1 AAFAGLAGIA
11 VGAFRLDLPRRRL
24 GLVHPIVLAGLAFSV
39 FLVAAGLFP
48 AMWHGEWDPG
58 RGSRQIDTATVD
70 SVRALLAGEEEQTG
84 QFRALWIG
92 RGWLPDQPSAAR
104 APTPYLLTGPRGEV
118 LSDLFHV
125 GRGPA
130 QSEFDRDIAS
140 VEHGRTD
147 LGGSLLGAF
156 NVHFIVLERTEG
168 ASRWLAQ
175 RDLAVT
181 RAEPR
186 FLLLENQSFAERAA
200 LYPELPS
207 FVTISHS
214 ASSLQAVGA
223 APAPEITADQVSAS
237 RYSAPDAHGPG
248 VVFVAEAHDPRWS
261 ARVGGTSL
269 SRTAGGWGNAFRVP
283 PSATGKLDIS
293 LPRSLNQGMWLLVI
307 LLAWIVAA
315 GAAFSRR
322 RGPHR
327 GSLGSSR

>member
-1 AAFAGLAGIA
+1 L
-11 VGAFRLDLPRRRL
+11 GA
-24 GLVHPIVLAGLAFSV
+24 
-39 FLVAAGLFP
+39 
-48 AMWHGEWDPG
+48 
-58 RGSRQIDTATVD
+58 
-70 SVRALLAGEEEQTG
+70 
-84 QFRALWIG
+84 
-92 RGWLPDQPSAAR
+92 
-104 APTPYLLTGPRGEV
+104 
-118 LSDLFHV
+118 
-125 GRGPA
+125 A

-156 NVHFIVLERTEG
+156 NVHFIVLERTQG

-181 RAEPR
+181 RSEPR

-200 LYPELPS
+200 LYPELPP

-214 ASSLQAVGA
+214 ASSLRAVGT
-223 APAPEITADQVSAS
+223 APVPEVTANQVSSS

-261 ARVGGTSL
+261 ARVGGTAL

-283 PSATGKLDIS
+283 PSASGKLEIGV
-293 LPRSLNQGMWLLVI
+293 PRSLNQLMWVLVI

-327 GSLGSSR
+327 SSRGSAG